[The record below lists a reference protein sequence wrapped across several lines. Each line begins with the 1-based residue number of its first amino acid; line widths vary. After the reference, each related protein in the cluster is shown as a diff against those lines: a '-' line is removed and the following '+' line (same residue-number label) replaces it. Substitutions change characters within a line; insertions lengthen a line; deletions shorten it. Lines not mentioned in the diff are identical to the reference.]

1 MIGLLKFLFLDKRAR
16 RALEAPPAAAAPRR
30 RAEPG
35 PARERTPAE
44 ALAEAEERMRRLPPE
59 KAQLVRSAMTVHR
72 LRQGALDE
80 LSPDD
85 RRKLAEAAE
94 KAFFG
99 RPKSG

>member
-1 MIGLLKFLFLDKRAR
+1 MFRLLRYLFLDKRAR
-16 RALEAPPAAAAPRR
+16 RALEPAPVTAPRR
-30 RAEPG
+30 PRDP
-35 PARERTPAE
+35 PPVRERTPAE
-44 ALAEAEERMRRLPPE
+44 ALAEAEERMKRLPPE

-72 LRQGALDE
+72 LRQGALDA